1 MNPNYRYMPQFD
13 QDELL
18 VSIRQHCTD
27 YLEYVFNQLPTYL
40 IRISNMTL
48 LNRDEIRDDVQ
59 MSFVQSLQ
67 IDLEEAR
74 MVKIWGSDE
83 AFVKYCQAYIKG
95 FLKYAIF
102 SHRWGVREPK
112 FREMSSSTD
121 GEKPLPD
128 GPGYDKLRKFCEKA
142 RDDYGCEF
150 AWSDTCCI
158 NKESSSEMDEAIRSM
173 YRWYGDAEVCIVHLA
188 KSSSVEEFSTEPWF
202 KRGWTLQEL
211 LAPSRLRFY
220 GMGWTPIRPDEE
232 QDDIYGKGLYCP
244 WPNDKASNFMLEA
257 ISEATHIAVRHLL
270 DFDPKSVEVSEKMR
284 WASERKTT
292 RVEDVAYSLLGIF
305 DISLPIAYG
314 EGERAFH
321 RFMEAIAQRST
332 DPTLFAW
339 TGKPSAYSNALPSSP
354 ACYYGSRIPVAVPRI
369 LRSARHES
377 HQGAII
383 GDPGYTITKLGLR
396 VKLLVVDVTAVSDIA
411 RCLLTPIDQALPQR
425 LTALWQCSVIDPD
438 HQYELGI
445 VNYAKMDATH
455 GELHAGHAYFCVLL
469 RRLEVQL
476 EDGDVE
482 VRMKIPTDNL
492 LTVHT
497 TVGYTGQLTTICLMH
512 ERVVVKAD

>member
-1 MNPNYRYMPQFD
+1 MPQFD
-13 QDELL
+13 EDELL
-18 VSIRQHCTD
+18 VSIRQHCLD

-48 LNRDEIRDDVQ
+48 LSRDEIQEEVRR
-59 MSFVQSLQ
+59 SFVQSLQ
-67 IDLEEAR
+67 IDLEEAK
-74 MVKIWGSDE
+74 MVKVWGSDE
-83 AFVKYCQAYIKG
+83 AFVKHCRAYIQG

-112 FREMSSSTD
+112 FREMSSSAD
-121 GEKPLPD
+121 GEKTLPD

-142 RDDYGCEF
+142 RDEYGCEY

-173 YRWYGDAEVCIVHLA
+173 YRWYRDAEVCIVHLA
-188 KSSSVEEFSTEPWF
+188 QSSSVEEFSTEPWF

-220 GMGWTPIRPDEE
+220 GTGWTPIRPDEE
-232 QDDIYGKGLYCP
+232 QDDIYIEGLYCP
-244 WPNDKASNFMLEA
+244 WPNDKASVFMLDA
-257 ISEATHIAVRHLL
+257 ISEATQIDVRHLR
-270 DFDPKSVEVSEKMR
+270 DFDPKSVHVSEKMR

-314 EGERAFH
+314 EGERAFY

-339 TGKPSAYSNALPSSP
+339 TGKPSEHSDALPSSP
-354 ACYYGSRIPVAVPRI
+354 ACYYESRIPVAVPHSP
-369 LRSARHES
+369 RSAPLES

-396 VKLLVVDVTAVSDIA
+396 VKLLVVPVTVASDLS
-411 RCLLTPIDQALPQR
+411 RCVLTPIDAALAQP
-425 LTALWQCSVIDPD
+425 LTALWQRGVIDLN
-438 HQYELGI
+438 HRYELGI
-445 VNYAKMDATH
+445 VNYAKMDATR
-455 GELHAGHAYFCVLL
+455 GQLRAGHAYFCVLL
-469 RRLEVQL
+469 RRLQVEL
-476 EDGDVE
+476 EDGDVD

-492 LTVHT
+492 LSIHT
-497 TVGYTGQLTTICLMH
+497 TVGFTGQLATICLLH
-512 ERVVVKAD
+512 

>member
-1 MNPNYRYMPQFD
+1 MPQFD

-18 VSIRQHCTD
+18 ASIRQHCLG
-27 YLEYVFNQLPTYL
+27 YLDHVSNQLPTYL

-48 LNRDEIRDDVQ
+48 LDRQEIQDDVRR
-59 MSFVQSLQ
+59 SFVEPLQ

-83 AFVKYCQAYIKG
+83 AFVKYCEAYIQG

-102 SHRWGVREPK
+102 SHRWGLREPK
-112 FREMSSSTD
+112 FKEMSSSTD

-128 GPGYDKLRKFCEKA
+128 GPGYDKLRRFCEKA
-142 RDDYGCEF
+142 RDDYGCQF

-158 NKESSSEMDEAIRSM
+158 NKESSSELDEAIRSM

-188 KSSSVEEFSTEPWF
+188 KSSSVEEFLKEPWF

-220 GMGWTPIRPDEE
+220 GTGWTPIRPDEE
-232 QDDIYGKGLYCP
+232 QDDIYIEGSYCP
-244 WPNDKASNFMLEA
+244 WPNDKASEFMVEA
-257 ISEATHIAVRHLL
+257 ISEATHIDRRHLRK
-270 DFDPKSVEVSEKMR
+270 FNPKSVDVSEKMR

-292 RVEDVAYSLLGIF
+292 RIEDVAYSLLGIF

-314 EGERAFH
+314 EGERAFY
-321 RFMEAIAQRST
+321 RFMEAIAQRSI

-339 TGKPSAYSNALPSSP
+339 TGKPSAHSNALPSSP
-354 ACYYGSRIPVAVPRI
+354 ACYYESRTLVAVPRTP
-369 LRSARHES
+369 RSAPLES

-396 VKLLVVDVTAVSDIA
+396 VKLLVVPVTATMDIS
-411 RCLLTPIDQALPQR
+411 RVVLTPSDEALAQP
-425 LTALWQCSVIDPD
+425 LTVLWQRSTIDPN
-438 HQYELGI
+438 HPYELGI
-445 VNYAKMDATH
+445 VDYAKMDANR
-455 GELHAGHAYFCVLL
+455 GQLRAGHAYFCVLL
-469 RRLEVQL
+469 RRLSSEL
-476 EDGDVE
+476 EDGDIE
-482 VRMKIPTDNL
+482 VRMKVPTDNL
-492 LTVHT
+492 LIVHITVE
-497 TVGYTGQLTTICLMH
+497 YTGQLATICLLH
-512 ERVVVKAD
+512 